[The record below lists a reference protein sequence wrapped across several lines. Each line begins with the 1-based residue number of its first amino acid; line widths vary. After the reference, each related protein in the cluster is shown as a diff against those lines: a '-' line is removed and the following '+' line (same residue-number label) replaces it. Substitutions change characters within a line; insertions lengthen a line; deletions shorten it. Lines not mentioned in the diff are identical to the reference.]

1 MPQAALVHDRFHISA
16 HLNDAVAA
24 VHREENRRLQK
35 LGDDRLKGTQ
45 RLFGFDPDK
54 LAEEQALRFAE
65 LKGSDLKSAR
75 AWAIPGS
82 VPALLVLQL

>member
-1 MPQAALVHDRFHISA
+1 MIVSSVSA

-35 LGDDRLKGTQ
+35 LGDERLKGTQ

-54 LAEEQALRFAE
+54 LDEEQAVKFAE

-75 AWAIPGS
+75 AARP
-82 VPALLVLQL
+82 